1 MEWPGESIFQ
11 KLCDL
16 KHAKNHQY
24 LFGSNLRTPRP
35 LLNLIEETYQI
46 PKQLIHHNEGTDQ

>member
-24 LFGSNLRTPRP
+24 LFGSDLRTPRP
-35 LLNLIEETYQI
+35 LLNLIEETYEI
-46 PKQLIHHNEGTDQ
+46 PKQLIHFYLIP